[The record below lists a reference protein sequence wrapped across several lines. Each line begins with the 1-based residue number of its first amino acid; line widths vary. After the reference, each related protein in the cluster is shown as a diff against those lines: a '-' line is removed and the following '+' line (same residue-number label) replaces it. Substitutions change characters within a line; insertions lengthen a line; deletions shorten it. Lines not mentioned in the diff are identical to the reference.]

1 MNWPRPTKIIG
12 IGSNYRR
19 HALEMGKPIPT
30 VPKIF
35 LVAPSA
41 QIGHG
46 DAIEIP
52 PGTERVDHEAELAV
66 VIGRR
71 CRQVSRSEALDFVLG
86 YTVANDVTARDFQR
100 SDKVF
105 GRAKGFDTFMPTG
118 SDLVQC
124 DPSDLRVRAWVNG
137 ELRQDGRTADMV
149 FDVPELIHFVSHVMT
164 LMPGDIISTGTP
176 SGVGPLVPGDEVT
189 VEVEGIAPLTNPVR
203 AR

>member
-1 MNWPRPTKIIG
+1 MFAGNT
-12 IGSNYRR
+12 
-19 HALEMGKPIPT
+19 
-30 VPKIF
+30 
-35 LVAPSA
+35 
-41 QIGHG
+41 
-46 DAIEIP
+46 
-52 PGTERVDHEAELAV
+52 
-66 VIGRR
+66 
-71 CRQVSRSEALDFVLG
+71 
-86 YTVANDVTARDFQR
+86 
-100 SDKVF
+100 DKVF
-105 GRAKGFDTFMPTG
+105 GRAKGFDTFMPIG